1 MIHTFWAKVQ
11 SSALL
16 NWSKSPYWQFMM
28 ELTKNIGLKP
38 LDHFFVIQSIE
49 NAGKSGSI
57 AIPDG
62 TSYNGLLN
70 GNITF
75 IHAKNWC
82 P

>member
-1 MIHTFWAKVQ
+1 
-11 SSALL
+11 
-16 NWSKSPYWQFMM
+16 M
-28 ELTKNIGLKP
+28 ELTKNIGLNP
-38 LDHFFVIQSIE
+38 WEHFFVIQPIE